1 MGTPARAAALLFAI
15 AAALCFSLPLAEA
28 EPQPA
33 PRLSS
38 IDIPF
43 ETFTLKNGLRVIV
56 HTDRKTPVVA
66 VGVWYGVGSRDEKSG
81 RTGFAHLFEHLMFN
95 GSENHND
102 EWFKPFERVGATD
115 QNGTTSFDRTNYFQT
130 VPKTALAMTLWLESD
145 RMGHLLGAIDQA
157 KLDEQ
162 RGVVQNEKRQGD
174 NQPYGLVFYNLFSG
188 LFPSGHPYSWS
199 TIGSMEDLN
208 AASLEDVK
216 EWFRAYYGAANAVLV
231 LGGDV
236 DLAEARPL
244 VEKYFNEVDPGPPV
258 GRREVA
264 VPRRATNTRDV
275 LKDRVPQARIY
286 RAWIGPTSTTRDAA
300 ELSLAGAVLA
310 QGKTSK
316 LYKALV
322 YDQKVATDVSGGL
335 FSLEIAGAFIVQ
347 VTLASGQ
354 DVADVSRR
362 LDAAM
367 ADFLKAGPSTTD
379 LDRVRSRY
387 YAGIV
392 RGLERVG
399 GFSGKIVRLA
409 EGALYAEDP
418 GFFRR
423 TFAWQD
429 AATAASVR
437 AVANEWLARP
447 WHQVEVVPFGD
458 LAASTSG
465 TDRSKLPS
473 VDSTAALTFPAIE
486 QGTLPNGAKIV
497 LARRTGIPLVE
508 INALFEGGYTAD
520 AGRKLGL
527 TSFTMGMLD
536 EGTPTR
542 TALQIAAEAEEL
554 GASLSIG
561 AGIEVSAVR
570 LSALKAKLASSL
582 TLMADVIRNPSFEP
596 KEIDRVRKIWLAGI
610 TQEKAQPETLAFRL
624 LPPALYGPGS
634 KYGVPLTGS
643 GTEESIGALTRED
656 LIATH
661 AARIRPDNATF
672 FVVGDITMA
681 EATAALGQA
690 FQNWKPP
697 TMPLAATAAD
707 TPPLT
712 GPRLILIDR
721 PKAVQS
727 VIIVGRATTPAAA
740 PTALAQ
746 EVMNT
751 TFGGQFTSRINMNLR
766 EEKHW
771 SYGAGSFFAN
781 TRGKRPWGVFASVQT
796 DKTLESLAEIRRELS
811 DYVGARPMTEDE
823 FTAAVARNTRS
834 LPGRFETLSAVLSAL
849 TSPAADGR
857 PLDWTPTLPQRY
869 AALKLD
875 DARAAAKEVIDPAK
889 MTWIVVGDRTKIE
902 KGLRATGIAPLE
914 IWDDNGNPVAA
925 ATTAAR

>member
-1 MGTPARAAALLFAI
+1 MGTLVRAAALLFAI
-15 AAALCFSLPLAEA
+15 ATVLHFSLLFAEA
-28 EPQPA
+28 EPQAA
-33 PRLSS
+33 PKLSS

-43 ETFTLKNGLRVIV
+43 ETFTLKNGLRVVV

-66 VGVWYGVGSRDEKSG
+66 VGVWYGVGSRDEKPG

-95 GSENHND
+95 GSEHYKG
-102 EWFKPFERVGATD
+102 EWFKPFEQVGATD

-130 VPKTALAMTLWLESD
+130 VPKTALEMTLWLESD

-162 RGVVQNEKRQGD
+162 RGVVQNEKRQGE
-174 NQPYGLVFYNLFSG
+174 NQPYGQVFNSLLPG

-231 LGGDV
+231 LAGDIDV
-236 DLAEARPL
+236 AEARPL
-244 VEKYFNEVDPGPPV
+244 VEKHFNEVDPGPPV

-275 LKDRVPQARIY
+275 LKDRVPQARIV

-335 FSLEIAGAFIVQ
+335 FNLEIAGIFILQ
-347 VTLASGQ
+347 VTLANGQ

-362 LDAAM
+362 IDAAM
-367 ADFLKAGPSTTD
+367 ADFLRAGPSAAD
-379 LDRVRSRY
+379 LDRVRARS

-399 GFSGKIVRLA
+399 GFGGKIVRLA
-409 EGALYAEDP
+409 EGALYAEDS

-437 AVANEWLARP
+437 AAANEWLSRP

-458 LAASTSG
+458 LAASASG
-465 TDRSKLPS
+465 ADRTRVPA
-473 VDSTAALTFPAIE
+473 VDSTPGLTFPAIE
-486 QGTLPNGAKIV
+486 QATLPNGAKIV
-497 LARRTGIPLVE
+497 LARRAGIPLVE
-508 INALFEGGYTAD
+508 ISALFEGGYTAD
-520 AGRKLGL
+520 TGRKVGL
-527 TSFTMGMLD
+527 TSFTMAMLD
-536 EGTPTR
+536 ESTPTR

-554 GASLSIG
+554 GASLSSG
-561 AGIEVSAVR
+561 AGTEVSFVR
-570 LSALKAKLASSL
+570 LSALKAKLAPSL
-582 TLMADVIRNPSFEP
+582 ALMADVTRNPSFEP
-596 KEIDRVRKIWLAGI
+596 KEIDRVRKIWVAGI
-610 TQEKAQPETLAFRL
+610 TQEKAEPETLAFRV
-624 LPPALYGPGS
+624 LPPALYGPGT
-634 KYGVPLTGS
+634 KYGMPLTGT

-656 LIATH
+656 MIATH

-690 FQNWKPP
+690 FQNWKAPS
-697 TMPLAATAAD
+697 TPLAAGAAD
-707 TPPLT
+707 TPPLA

-727 VIIVGRATTPAAA
+727 VIIVGRATTPSAT

-766 EEKHW
+766 EDKHW
-771 SYGAGSFFAN
+771 SYGAGSFFVN

-796 DKTLESLAEIRRELS
+796 DKTLESLAEVRRELS
-811 DYVGARPMTEDE
+811 DYVGARPMTAEE
-823 FTAAVARNTRS
+823 FAAAVARNTRS
-834 LPGRFETLSAVLSAL
+834 LPGRFETLSAVLGAL
-849 TSPAADGR
+849 TSPASDGR
-857 PLDWTPTLPQRY
+857 PLDWFPTLTQRY
-869 AALKLD
+869 AALKLE

-889 MTWIVVGDRTKIE
+889 MTWIVVGDRAKIE
-902 KGLRATGIAPLE
+902 KGLRETGIAPLE
-914 IWDDNGNPVAA
+914 IWNEDGNPVAT
-925 ATTAAR
+925 ATTASR